1 MPAKTI
7 QKLIKLLKHRNQDLT
22 NIMDQLHPTD
32 LAEILE
38 HLEEDQKKELFDL
51 LNDEEAALVIQEM
64 EDSDQVSLFKVLDK
78 ERASSILKEMS
89 SDEAV
94 DLLSELPQEDARELL
109 IRIEDTEE
117 IEGLLKYAEDTAGGL
132 MTTEYI
138 ALPENM
144 HVEEAI
150 LRLREVASEVE
161 TVYYIY
167 VIDEENRL
175 IGVLSLRELI
185 SAQDGSLLADVM
197 RTNVISVGVDVDQEE
212 VARLVSRYDLLAIP
226 VIDVNGS
233 MRGIITVD
241 DILDVVEEEA
251 TEDIYHFAGTSEVRG
266 VDLVNATVFQVASKR
281 LPWLL
286 VCLVGGFFS
295 GIVIRAFENTLE
307 AIVVLA
313 FFIPV
318 IMDMGGNVGTQS
330 STVFVRSLAT
340 GEIES
345 DEVWGYF
352 FKEIRVGFLMGLVC
366 GVSISLAANLWQQDF
381 APWLG
386 LVVGIAM
393 FSTVTAA
400 AIIGTLV
407 PLLFWKMGA
416 DPALTAGPFVTT
428 IKDVTGLLIYFYTAA
443 LFMDKLT

>member
-1 MPAKTI
+1 MPAKTV
-7 QKLIKLLKHRNQDLT
+7 QKLIKLLKQRNQDLT
-22 NIMDQLHPTD
+22 NIMDQLHPSD
-32 LAEILE
+32 LAELLE
-38 HLEEDQKKELFDL
+38 GLDEEQQKELFGL

-64 EDSDQVSLFKVLDK
+64 EDIDQVNLFKVLDK

-109 IRIEDTEE
+109 TRIEDTEE
-117 IEGLLKYAEDTAGGL
+117 IEGLLKFAEDTAGGL

-144 HVEEAI
+144 NVEEAI
-150 LRLREVASEVE
+150 IRLREIAAEVE
-161 TVYYIY
+161 TAYYIY
-167 VIDEENRL
+167 VIDEENLL

-185 SAQDGSLLADVM
+185 SAKDGSLLKDVM
-197 RTNVISVGVDVDQEE
+197 RTNVISVEVEIDQEE

-226 VIDVNGS
+226 VVDEKGS

-251 TEDIYHFAGTSEVRG
+251 TEDIYHFVGTSEVRG
-266 VDLVNATVFQVASKR
+266 VDLVNATVFQVAAKR

-286 VCLVGGFFS
+286 VCLVGGLAS
-295 GIVIRAFENTLE
+295 GRVIGVFEDTLK

-340 GEIES
+340 GEIEAN
-345 DEVWGYF
+345 EVWGYF
-352 FKEIRVGFLMGLVC
+352 FKEIRVGFLMGTVC
-366 GVSISLAANLWQQDF
+366 GVMVSLAANLLEQGF
-381 APWLG
+381 APWIG
-386 LVVGIAM
+386 VVVGIAM

-428 IKDVTGLLIYFYTAA
+428 IKDITGLIIYFYTAV
-443 LFMDKLT
+443 LFMDKLI

>member
-7 QKLIKLLKHRNQDLT
+7 QKLIKLLKNRKQDLI
-22 NIMDQLHPTD
+22 NIMDELHPTD
-32 LAEILE
+32 LAELLE
-38 HLEEDQKKELFDL
+38 NLEEGQKKELFDL
-51 LNDEEAALVIQEM
+51 LNDEEAALVVQEM

-94 DLLSELPQEDARELL
+94 DLLSELPQEEARELL

-150 LRLREVASEVE
+150 LRLREVAPEVE

-185 SAQDGSLLADVM
+185 SAQDGSLLTDIM
-197 RTNVISVGVDVDQEE
+197 RTNVISVDVDVDQEE

-226 VIDVNGS
+226 VIDEKGS

-251 TEDIYHFAGTSEVRG
+251 TEDIYRFVGTSEVRG
-266 VDLVNATVFQVASKR
+266 VDLVNATVLQVAAKR

-286 VCLVGGFFS
+286 VCLVGGLFS
-295 GIVIRAFENTLE
+295 GSVIGAFETTLE

-340 GEIES
+340 GEIEAN
-345 DEVWGYF
+345 EVWGYF
-352 FKEIRVGFLMGLVC
+352 FKEIRVGFLMGFVC
-366 GVSISLAANLWQQDF
+366 GVMISLAANLWQQDF

-400 AIIGTLV
+400 AIIGTLI

-428 IKDVTGLLIYFYTAA
+428 IKDVTGLLIYFYTAV

>member
-7 QKLIKLLKHRNQDLT
+7 QKLIKLLKQRNQDLT

-32 LAEILE
+32 LAEIVE
-38 HLEEDQKKELFDL
+38 NLEEDQKKELFDL
-51 LNDEEAALVIQEM
+51 LSDEEAALVIQEM
-64 EDSDQVSLFKVLDK
+64 EESDQVLLFKVLDK

-94 DLLSELPQEDARELL
+94 DLLSELPQEDVQELL
-109 IRIEDTEE
+109 TRIEDTEE

-138 ALPENM
+138 ALPQNI

-150 LRLREVASEVE
+150 HRLRELAAEVE

-185 SAQDGSLLADVM
+185 SAKEGSLLSDVM
-197 RTNVISVGVDVDQEE
+197 RTNVISVDVDVDQEE
-212 VARLVSRYDLLAIP
+212 VARLVSRYDLLVIP
-226 VIDVNGS
+226 VVDEKGS

-241 DILDVVEEEA
+241 DILDVLEEEA

-266 VDLVNATVFQVASKR
+266 VDLVNATVFQVAAKR

-286 VCLVGGFFS
+286 VCLVGGLFS
-295 GIVIRAFENTLE
+295 GTVMSAFEGTLE

-345 DEVWGYF
+345 NEVWGYF
-352 FKEIRVGFLMGLVC
+352 FKEIRVGFLMGTVC
-366 GVSISLAANLWQQDF
+366 GIAISLAANVWQHEL

-400 AIIGTLV
+400 AIIGTLI

-428 IKDVTGLLIYFYTAA
+428 IKDVTGLVIYFYTAV